1 MLNNMTYK
9 GECDIELIFS
19 EKSVYLFNK
28 YKGVRTT
35 LKPDL
40 KIINAPYYS
49 EHGIIHCNN
58 ILKNIDLIVPY
69 DTKCRMGEN
78 ELFCLFCSILLHDIG
93 RVKQDEPYESFKETN
108 KDHARRSFDWVMEQ
122 GEKTLGLD
130 QPYIEPIAWICLGH
144 GDPEEAEDRI
154 RVKYIDCMVPINNQ
168 KMDILFLI
176 SLLRLGD
183 VLDIGFARV
192 PKIAITSLWKL
203 PSSEI
208 KFILKDYLTNAVIID
223 SKDRT
228 IKITIRKPS
237 NIDGAI
243 FSDIETNLIK
253 NKCNEV
259 LNSAME
265 HLTRRDVFFRPIDAQ
280 IIEGGPENIIG
291 KLLREERTKE
301 TFIEMVDEYEDA
313 QNIIKKFTIF
323 PPTDMERETI
333 EPIPRSYPIS
343 IDKGESIVISR
354 PETIKEEAT

>member
-1 MLNNMTYK
+1 MLDKMTSME
-9 GECDIELIFS
+9 ECDIERIFL
-19 EKSVYLFNK
+19 EKSLHLFKVYE
-28 YKGVRTT
+28 GVWTKLEHVIERIS
-35 LKPDL
+35 D
-40 KIINAPYYS
+40 PYYS
-49 EHGIIHCNN
+49 EHGLIHCSN
-58 ILKNIDLIVPY
+58 ILKNIDLIVPCDIKY
-69 DTKCRMGEN
+69 RMGEN

-93 RVKQDEPYESFKETN
+93 RINQNEPYGSFKDTN

-144 GDPEEAEDRI
+144 GDPEEAEDKI
-154 RVKYIDCMVPINNQ
+154 RAIFSDCMVPINNQ

-183 VLDIGFARV
+183 VLDIGFRRV
-192 PKIAITSLWKL
+192 PKTAITSLWKL
-203 PSSEI
+203 PPSEI

-228 IKITIRKPS
+228 IEITVRKPS

-259 LNSAME
+259 LNSAMD
-265 HLTRRDVFFRPIDAQ
+265 HLTRRGVFFRPIGVQ

-291 KLLREERTKE
+291 KLLKEVLTKE
-301 TFIEMVDEYEDA
+301 TFTEMADEYEDA
-313 QNIIKKFTIF
+313 IQNIIETIHIF
-323 PPTDMERETI
+323 PPTDMKKETI
-333 EPIPRSYPIS
+333 EPISLSYPIS

-354 PETIKEEAT
+354 PETI